1 LRFTVVKRIIICLAF
16 SFITLLFAQQKQTIR
31 CSVSY
36 VATSVIY
43 FDAGR
48 ENNLAAGDTMLVSR
62 NNSTIGK
69 VIITAVSKRS
79 SAAQVVAQT
88 VPIKIG
94 DDGFIEK
101 EIYPTISETKTDT
114 VTSDTVAP
122 VQASVK
128 GKSTAAPL
136 TENIISGRIGLQY
149 SGVSTGNSRFNLSQ
163 PSVVFRMD
171 VQHLFG
177 TDMVFTMYSR
187 NYYDLSQNYSR
198 YGGAGR
204 MKNRLYEFLLSYDEP
219 SAAIGYG
226 IGRTT
231 SRYVGGLGTFD
242 GGQFLYHTGNVTTGV
257 ILGALVNDLSYDVN
271 RDDNKGAL
279 FINYQ
284 YNGDVIKHY
293 DGTLAYGQQLAKGKL
308 DREFLYLQNFL
319 SLGTEVSVY
328 ESTEIE
334 LNDINLGVRKRS
346 FSFSNTYVSVN
357 YSPLPWL
364 SSNVGYDGSRSVYLF
379 ESMKSIPDTLFDKH
393 LLQGYR
399 AGATVR
405 LPYFISLSGNL
416 SYRTKKGDARDARTF
431 SGTVRWTDVL
441 GSEIGTSVRYAD
453 IIGIYTN
460 GTNVTVDID
469 RTLFYRLSLALRY
482 DYYSYT
488 LISNR
493 MSFVTHTYTFS
504 GNYRITK
511 MLYSAVNV
519 DRVNDSAM
527 NSYRVFIEAGV
538 RF

>member
-293 DGTLAYGQQLAKGKL
+293 DGTLAYGQQLAGGKL

-319 SLGTEVSVY
+319 SLGSDLSLY

-364 SSNVGYDGSRSVYLF
+364 SGNVGYDGSRSVYLF